1 MPRFFVSDEQISA
14 DGKTLSIV
22 GDDAYHI
29 ARALR
34 AAVGDSLTVCDTK
47 GTVYRCRLTR
57 IRDERADAEILSTE
71 ESAAEPATEIRLF
84 MAYPKGDKLETVIQ
98 KAVELGAARITP
110 FLSEYCV
117 KRPPEEKQ
125 ARLLERQR
133 KIASEAA
140 KQCGRAKIPTV
151 DAPLSFEDAVSQG
164 AGTELP
170 LFCYEGAGT
179 KSLRAVLS
187 SHVLP
192 ATCAVMV
199 GAEGGFSEKEAKML
213 ADAGWIP
220 VNLGPRILRCETA
233 PAYALSAL
241 SYAYELSD
249 TAPLC

>member
-1 MPRFFVSDEQISA
+1 M
-14 DGKTLSIV
+14 
-22 GDDAYHI
+22 
-29 ARALR
+29 
-34 AAVGDSLTVCDTK
+34 
-47 GTVYRCRLTR
+47 
-57 IRDERADAEILSTE
+57 
-71 ESAAEPATEIRLF
+71 
-84 MAYPKGDKLETVIQ
+84 
-98 KAVELGAARITP
+98 
-110 FLSEYCV
+110 SEYCV

-133 KIASEAA
+133 KIAAEAA
-140 KQCGRAKIPTV
+140 KQCGRARIPAV
-151 DAPLSFEDAVSQG
+151 DAPLPFEDAVSQG
-164 AGTELP
+164 VGTELP

-187 SHVLP
+187 SRALP

-241 SYAYELSD
+241 SYAYELPE
-249 TAPLC
+249 TAPFC